1 MNNYLEFAERLAA
14 KAIKVKLDEP
24 MSGKT
29 SFKIG
34 GPADIFISVQTREA
48 LKTIITMVNEE
59 KIPLTVVGNGTNLL
73 VSDKGIRGVVISL
86 DGDFCSLEYA
96 GENKIIAGAGT
107 MLSHLCQFAHGNS
120 LTGLE
125 FAYGIPGTVGGAI
138 YMNAGAYGGEMK
150 NVAVACEY
158 IDMNGTIH
166 SLTAEEM
173 ELDYR
178 KSFFTNKNHI
188 IISATF
194 VLEKG
199 DKERIKST
207 MRELMGKRS
216 DKQPLELPS
225 AGSAFKRPVGYFAGA
240 LIEQCGL
247 KGCTVGGAQVSEK
260 HAGFIVNIG
269 KATCKDVLDLV
280 KHIQETV
287 KNETGVELESE
298 IRAIGE
304 GV

>member
-1 MNNYLEFAERLAA
+1 MNKYLEFAERLAA
-14 KAIKVKLDEP
+14 KSIKVRLDEP
-24 MSGKT
+24 MSGRT

-34 GPADIFISVQTREA
+34 GPADIFINVQTREA
-48 LKTIITMVNEE
+48 LKTVIAMTKEE
-59 KIPLTVVGNGTNLL
+59 NIPLSVIGNGTNLL
-73 VSDKGIRGVVISL
+73 VSDKGIRGVVVSL

-96 GENKIIAGAGT
+96 GKNKIIAGAGT

-125 FAYGIPGTVGGAI
+125 FAYGIPGSVGGAI

-158 IDMNGTIH
+158 IDMDGTIH

-178 KSFFTNKNHI
+178 KSFFTGKNHI

-199 DKERIKST
+199 DKERIKGT

-269 KATCKDVLDLV
+269 NATCKDVLDLV
-280 KHIQETV
+280 GHIQETV
-287 KNETGVELESE
+287 KKETGVELESE

>member
-1 MNNYLEFAERLAA
+1 MNNYTEFAQLLAA
-14 KAIKVKLDEP
+14 KSIKAKLDEP
-24 MSGKT
+24 MSKRT

-34 GPADIFISVQTREA
+34 GPADIFVSVQTRDE
-48 LKTIITMVNEE
+48 LKTVIQMTKEQN
-59 KIPLTVVGNGTNLL
+59 IPLTVIGNGTNLL
-73 VSDKGIRGVVISL
+73 VSDKGIRGVVVSL
-86 DGDFCSLEYA
+86 DGDFCSLQFID
-96 GENKIIAGAGT
+96 GNKIIAGAGA

-120 LTGLE
+120 LAGLE
-125 FAYGIPGTVGGAI
+125 FAYGIPGSVGGAV

-150 NVAVACEY
+150 DVAAACEY
-158 IDMNGTIH
+158 ITIDGEIN
-166 SLTAEEM
+166 SLTIDEM

-178 KSFFTNKNHI
+178 KSFFTGKDHI
-188 IISATF
+188 ILSATF

-199 DKERIKST
+199 DKDRIKGT

-225 AGSAFKRPVGYFAGA
+225 AGSAFKRPEGHFAGA
-240 LIEQCGL
+240 LIERCGL
-247 KGCTVGGAQVSEK
+247 KGYTVGGAQVSEK

-269 KATCKDVLDLV
+269 NATCNDVLELV
-280 KHIQETV
+280 RHIQETV
-287 KNETGVELESE
+287 KRETGVDLESE

>member
-1 MNNYLEFAERLAA
+1 MNNYTEFAGLLGS
-14 KAIKVKLDEP
+14 KDIKSKLDEP
-24 MSGKT
+24 MSKHT

-34 GPADIFISVQTREA
+34 GPADVFVSVQTREE
-48 LKTIITMVNEE
+48 LKTVIQMTKEHN
-59 KIPLTVVGNGTNLL
+59 IPLTVVGNGTNLL

-86 DGDFCSLEYA
+86 DGDFCSLQFID
-96 GENKIIAGAGT
+96 GNKIIAGAGT

-120 LTGLE
+120 LAGLE
-125 FAYGIPGTVGGAI
+125 FAYGIPGSVGGAM

-150 NVAVACEY
+150 NVAIACEY
-158 IDMNGTIH
+158 ITMDGEVL
-166 SLTAEEM
+166 SLKGDEM

-178 KSFFTNKNHI
+178 KSFFTGKDHI

-194 VLEKG
+194 ALEKG
-199 DKERIKST
+199 DKDRIKGT

-247 KGCTVGGAQVSEK
+247 KGYTVGGAQVSEK

-269 KATCKDVLDLV
+269 NATCEDVLRLV
-280 KHIQETV
+280 RHIQETV
-287 KNETGVELESE
+287 KKETGVDLESE

>member
-1 MNNYLEFAERLAA
+1 MNNYIEFAQQLAE
-14 KAIKVKLDEP
+14 KSIKYKLDEP
-24 MSGKT
+24 MSKRT

-34 GPADIFISVQTREA
+34 GPADIFVSAQTREE
-48 LKTIITMVNEE
+48 LSIVIKLTKEQN
-59 KIPLTVVGNGTNLL
+59 IPLTVVGNGSNLL

-86 DGDFCSLEYA
+86 DGDFCSLQCI
-96 GENKIIAGAGT
+96 GSNKIVAGAGT

-125 FAYGIPGTVGGAI
+125 FAYGIPGSVGGAI

-150 NVAVACEY
+150 DVAVACEY
-158 IDMNGTIH
+158 IDMDGEIH
-166 SLTAEEM
+166 SLTIDEM

-178 KSFFTNKNHI
+178 KSFFTGKNYI

-199 DKERIKST
+199 DKERIKGT

-247 KGCTVGGAQVSEK
+247 KGYSVGGAQVSEK

-269 KATCKDVLDLV
+269 DATCEDVLNLV
-280 KHIQETV
+280 RHIQNTV
-287 KNETGVELESE
+287 KNETGVDLESE

>member
-1 MNNYLEFAERLAA
+1 MNNYLKFAELLAA
-14 KAIKVKLDEP
+14 NSIKAKLDEP
-24 MSGKT
+24 MSKRT

-34 GPADIFISVQTREA
+34 GPADIFVSVQTRDE
-48 LKTIITMVNEE
+48 LKTVITLTKEHNV
-59 KIPLTVVGNGTNLL
+59 PLTVVGNGSNLL
-73 VSDKGIRGVVISL
+73 VSDKGIRGVVVSL
-86 DGDFCSLEYA
+86 DGDFCSLQYINN
-96 GENKIIAGAGT
+96 NKIVAGAGT

-125 FAYGIPGTVGGAI
+125 FAYGIPGSVGGAI

-150 NVAVACEY
+150 DVAVACEY
-158 IDMNGTIH
+158 ITADGEIK
-166 SLTAEEM
+166 SLTIEEM

-178 KSFFTNKNHI
+178 KSFFTGKNHI

-199 DKERIKST
+199 DKDRIKGT

-247 KGCTVGGAQVSEK
+247 KGYTVGGAQVSEK

-269 KATCKDVLDLV
+269 EATCEDVLNLV
-280 KHIQETV
+280 RHIQETV
-287 KNETGVELESE
+287 KKETGVDLESE

>member
-1 MNNYLEFAERLAA
+1 MNNYLEFADQLAA
-14 KAIKVKLDEP
+14 KSIKVKIDEP
-24 MSGKT
+24 MSKRT

-48 LKTIITMVNEE
+48 LKTIINMTKEQN
-59 KIPLTVVGNGTNLL
+59 IPLTVIGNGTNLL
-73 VSDKGIRGVVISL
+73 VSDKGIRGVVVSL
-86 DGDFCSLEYA
+86 DGDFCSLEFIDD
-96 GENKIIAGAGT
+96 NKIIAGAGT

-125 FAYGIPGTVGGAI
+125 FAYGIPGSVGGAI

-150 NVAVACEY
+150 DVAIACEY
-158 IDMNGTIH
+158 ITMDGEIN
-166 SLTAEEM
+166 SLTLDEM

-178 KSFFTNKNHI
+178 RSFFTGKDHI

-199 DKERIKST
+199 DKERIKGT

-225 AGSAFKRPVGYFAGA
+225 AGSAFKRPTGYFAGA

-247 KGCTVGGAQVSEK
+247 KGYTVGGAQVSEK

-269 KATCKDVLDLV
+269 EATCKDVQNLV
-280 KHIQETV
+280 RHIQDTV
-287 KNETGVELESE
+287 KKETGVELESE

>member
-1 MNNYLEFAERLAA
+1 MNNYTEFAQLLAA
-14 KAIKVKLDEP
+14 KSIKAKIDEP
-24 MSGKT
+24 MSKRT

-34 GPADIFISVQTREA
+34 GPADVFVCVQTRDE
-48 LKTIITMVNEE
+48 LKTVIQMTKDHN
-59 KIPLTVVGNGTNLL
+59 IPLTVVGNGSNLL
-73 VSDKGIRGVVISL
+73 VSDKGIRGVVVSL
-86 DGDFCSLEYA
+86 DGDFCSLQFLD
-96 GENKIIAGAGT
+96 GNKIVAGAGT

-125 FAYGIPGTVGGAI
+125 FAYGIPGSVGGAI

-150 NVAVACEY
+150 DVAVACEY
-158 IDMNGTIH
+158 ITMDGEIN
-166 SLTAEEM
+166 SLTIDQM

-178 KSFFTNKNHI
+178 KSFFTGKDYI
-188 IISATF
+188 ILSATF

-199 DKERIKST
+199 DKERIKGT

-269 KATCKDVLDLV
+269 NATCEDVLGLV
-280 KHIQETV
+280 RHIQETV
-287 KNETGVELESE
+287 KKETGVDLESE

>member
-1 MNNYLEFAERLAA
+1 MNNYIDFAQQLAKKSIKA
-14 KAIKVKLDEP
+14 KIDEP
-24 MSGKT
+24 MSKRT

-34 GPADIFISVQTREA
+34 GPADVFVCVQTRDE
-48 LKTIITMVNEE
+48 LKTVIELTKQNN
-59 KIPLTVVGNGTNLL
+59 IPLTVVGNGSNLL
-73 VSDKGIRGVVISL
+73 VSDKGIRGVVVAL
-86 DGDFCSLEYA
+86 DGDFCSLQCI
-96 GENKIIAGAGT
+96 GKNKIVAGAGT

-125 FAYGIPGTVGGAI
+125 FAYGIPGSVGGAI

-150 NVAVACEY
+150 DVAVACEY
-158 IDMNGTIH
+158 INMDGEIN
-166 SLTAEEM
+166 SLTIDEM
-173 ELDYR
+173 KLDYR
-178 KSFFTNKNHI
+178 KSFFTGKDHI

-194 VLEKG
+194 VLEVGEK
-199 DKERIKST
+199 DRIKGT

-269 KATCKDVLDLV
+269 GATCDDVLNLV
-280 KHIQETV
+280 RHIQETV
-287 KNETGVELESE
+287 KKETGVDLESE